1 MTPTDLAPLLS
12 RPFTLSV
19 AARHG
24 VGRSVVRR
32 LVRDGDVRRVLH
44 GVYVGA
50 HIEDSLLVRARAAVM
65 VLPRGAVVCGRSA
78 AELHG
83 VRSPPDPR
91 DGARRTAPVEVV
103 VPVGFTPPRR
113 HGCRA
118 RVMALTA
125 EETVSIAGIPVT
137 SPVRTAADLARVSD
151 RDTGV
156 VVLDA
161 FLRAGLIP
169 ADALAGMPA
178 RYAHHPGRRRLA
190 AAVRLADG
198 RSAGEE
204 ESRLRLAL
212 ADAGVV
218 AAEVGWEVRSAFGRV
233 LYRFALAWP
242 DARVGLDLTADRHWV
257 RARPRS
263 LAGQGW
269 LVLDCPTAQVRDNL
283 PATVAR
289 IVSELRLRGRGPR
302 GAEPTGL
309 VA

>member
-12 RPFTLSV
+12 RPFTLAV

-50 HIEDSLLVRARAAVM
+50 HIEDSLPVRARAAVM
-65 VLPRGAVVCGRSA
+65 VLPRGAVVCGRTA

-83 VRSPPDPR
+83 VRPPPDPR
-91 DGARRTAPVEVV
+91 DRTRRTAPIEVV
-103 VPVGFTPPRR
+103 VPVGSTPPRR
-113 HGCRA
+113 QGCRA
-118 RVMALTA
+118 RVMALTV
-125 EETVSIAGIPVT
+125 EETASIAGIPVT
-137 SPVRTAADLARVSD
+137 SAVRTAADLARTSD

-161 FLRAGLIP
+161 FLRAGLLP
-169 ADALAGMPA
+169 GGVLAGLPA
-178 RYAHHPGRRRLA
+178 RYARHPGRLRLA

-198 RSAGEE
+198 RSAGAEE
-204 ESRLRLAL
+204 TRLRLAL
-212 ADAGVV
+212 ADAGTA

-233 LYRFALAWP
+233 LHRFALAWP
-242 DARVGLDLTADRHWV
+242 QVRVGVDLTADRQWV
-257 RARPRS
+257 RARTRS

-269 LVLDCPTAQVRDNL
+269 LVLDCPRTQLRDN
-283 PATVAR
+283 PTATVAR
-289 IVSELRLRGRGPR
+289 IVAELRLRGRDLR
-302 GAEPTGL
+302 GAEPTGR